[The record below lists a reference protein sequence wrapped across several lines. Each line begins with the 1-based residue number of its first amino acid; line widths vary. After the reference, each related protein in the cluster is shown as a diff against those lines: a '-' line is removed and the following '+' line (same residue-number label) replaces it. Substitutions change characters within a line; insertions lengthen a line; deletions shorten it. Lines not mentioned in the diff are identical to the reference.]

1 MDKDKLLEIIDE
13 TIKNIWENE
22 IACDYDDGWLLKED
36 SLKNAFYF
44 HLRTKLGRIFYE
56 NDIRIYTEFTD
67 DKFNGTRY
75 RPDMVIVKVDFD
87 KETDLLKECVEEC
100 LCVIEFKFKA
110 YFKAQELIYKDF
122 EKLKEYVNKV
132 DNNSKL
138 YMGTIWECEDDPV
151 NWERKNSAW
160 AKNRLTELNA
170 SYKRGTNDMQFYIV
184 EH

>member
-1 MDKDKLLEIIDE
+1 MNKDKLLKIIDD

-22 IACDYDDGWLLKED
+22 IAYDYDDGWLLKED
-36 SLKNAFYF
+36 ALKNAFYF

-67 DKFNGTRY
+67 DKFKGTRY

-100 LCVIEFKFKA
+100 LCVIELKYKNNFKA
-110 YFKAQELIYKDF
+110 NEIIYKDY
-122 EKLKEYVNKV
+122 EKFQNYVEELGL
-132 DNNSKL
+132 DCKL

-151 NWERKNSAW
+151 SWKENDSWS
-160 AKNRLTELNA
+160 KNRLTELNA
-170 SYKRGTNDMQFYIV
+170 SYERETNDMQFYIV